1 MANTP
6 TWRTALA
13 RELKKHNDNWFHI
26 LGSPGA
32 KDEDLDKPIT
42 ERISFTVWTAERIYF
57 PTSSGDDPVTVT
69 TGVKSVPRNPCDER
83 TSP

>member
-1 MANTP
+1 MD
-6 TWRTALA
+6 TWRQALA
-13 RELKKHNDNWFHI
+13 RELKRHNDNWSHV

-32 KDEDLDKPIT
+32 KDEDLDKSIT
-42 ERISFTVWTAERIYF
+42 EQISFTIWTADRIYF
-57 PTSSGDDPVTVT
+57 PYYLSGDDPATVT